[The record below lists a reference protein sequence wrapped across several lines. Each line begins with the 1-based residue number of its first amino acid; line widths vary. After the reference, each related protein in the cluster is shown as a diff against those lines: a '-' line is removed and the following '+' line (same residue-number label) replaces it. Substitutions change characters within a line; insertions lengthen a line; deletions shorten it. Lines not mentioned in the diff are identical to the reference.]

1 MSLFDTLKTK
11 HQLKTARKD
20 TVFIL
25 YNGLVDEARNPN
37 LYKDFAIPDTLD
49 GRFDAIVFHIALFG
63 LATNDTLK
71 DDPGLADIGKDIIG
85 VFLKDMDRNLRE
97 IGVGDLSVGKKVK
110 KMASAL
116 YGRIDA
122 YSAALVQPDPEKA
135 LDEALK
141 RNLYRGEKVAVKHSR
156 GLAKVGLKKF
166 KAWQKLD
173 ISAIKAGT
181 LNQGSS
187 KNGV

>member
-1 MSLFDTLKTK
+1 MSLFDTLKTRHK
-11 HQLKTARKD
+11 LKTERKD

-25 YNGLVDEARNPN
+25 YKGLVDAARNPN

-63 LATNDTLK
+63 LATNETLK
-71 DDPGLADIGKDIIG
+71 EDPGLADVGKDIIG

-122 YSAALVQPDPEKA
+122 YATALVQPAPAKA
-135 LDEALK
+135 LSEALK
-141 RNLYRGEKVAVKHSR
+141 RNLYRGEKVAEKHSR
-156 GLAKVGLKKF
+156 GLAKNGLKKF

-173 ISAIKAGT
+173 VSAIKLGAISPGE
-181 LNQGSS
+181 
-187 KNGV
+187 